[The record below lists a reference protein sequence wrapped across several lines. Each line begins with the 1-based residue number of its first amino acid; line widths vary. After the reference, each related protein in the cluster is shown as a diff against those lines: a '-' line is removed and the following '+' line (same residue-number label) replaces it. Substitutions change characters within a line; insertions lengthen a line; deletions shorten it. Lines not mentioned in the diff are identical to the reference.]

1 MSTTTTR
8 PISGLAD
15 APDEVL
21 ADRAADGDTRAFA
34 ELVTRYGRMLR
45 NYVTHVLSTSAH
57 SDDVVQEA
65 LVTAWQQLDDL
76 HDRTAVR
83 AWLIRIVTRK
93 ALDQARRS
101 RPAVDID
108 DVDVAASDASS
119 PELLAE
125 AGSLG
130 AALAAAL
137 DRLPEAQ
144 RRSWTLRELGGLS
157 YDEIA
162 LELGL
167 PVSTVRGALARA
179 RATLIGDLEG
189 WR

>member
-1 MSTTTTR
+1 MLSTTTR
-8 PISGLAD
+8 PSAGLAD

-34 ELVTRYGRMLR
+34 VLVTRYGRMLR
-45 NYVTHVLSTSAH
+45 NYAVHVLGGSAS

-65 LVTAWQQLDDL
+65 LVAAWQQLDEL
-76 HDRTAVR
+76 QDRTAVR
-83 AWLIRIVTRK
+83 SWLIRIVTRK
-93 ALDQARRS
+93 ALDQARRT
-101 RPAVDID
+101 RPTDDID
-108 DVDVAASDASS
+108 AIEVPASPATS

-130 AALAAAL
+130 TALAAAL
-137 DRLPEAQ
+137 DGLPEVQ
-144 RRSWTLRELGGLS
+144 RRSWTLRELGGLT

-162 LELGL
+162 AETGL

-179 RATLIGDLEG
+179 RATLVRDLEG

>member
-1 MSTTTTR
+1 MTTD
-8 PISGLAD
+8 PANPHVGLAD

-21 ADRAADGDTRAFA
+21 VDRAVDGDARAFA
-34 ELVTRYGRMLR
+34 ALVTRYGRLLQR
-45 NYVTHVLSTSAH
+45 FAVHVLGSTTG

-93 ALDQARRS
+93 ALSAVRSAR
-101 RPAVDID
+101 VHD
-108 DVDVAASDASS
+108 DVDDLEPAAPAGLG
-119 PELLAE
+119 PEVLAE
-125 AGSLG
+125 AGSLSV
-130 AALAAAL
+130 ALAAAL
-137 DRLPEAQ
+137 DRLPEVQ
-144 RRSWTLRELGGLS
+144 RRSWTLRELGGFS

-162 LELGL
+162 TELDL
-167 PVSTVRGALARA
+167 PLSTVRGALARA
-179 RATLIGDLEG
+179 RATLISDLDG